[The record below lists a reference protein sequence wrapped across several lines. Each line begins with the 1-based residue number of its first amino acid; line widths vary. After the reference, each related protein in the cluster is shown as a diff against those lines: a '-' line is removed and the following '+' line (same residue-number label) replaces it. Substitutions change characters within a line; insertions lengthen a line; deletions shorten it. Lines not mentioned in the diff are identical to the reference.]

1 VLTVEQVK
9 RAVDAGAGFIVC
21 PGFGRSVVEYC
32 VSNEIPVIPGACT
45 PTELMVLAE
54 YGLKLAKFFPAE
66 QMGGVPMIKALSAPF
81 GDMLFMPTGG
91 IGPDNLLQYL
101 SYDKVVACGGSWMVK
116 ESLIR
121 AGKFEEIE
129 TLARQAVMIAQKAA
143 DKPADPQPARFPV
156 VFR

>member
-1 VLTVEQVK
+1 
-9 RAVDAGAGFIVC
+9 
-21 PGFGRSVVEYC
+21 
-32 VSNEIPVIPGACT
+32 
-45 PTELMVLAE
+45 MVLAE